1 MSRPT
6 SRLATA
12 LLCCTR
18 AAAIDS
24 AHSFYRSK
32 FGWYAA
38 DNHSHAL
45 SRPLLAAPDKA
56 LYTPELDALFND
68 LDAIV
73 EQHYVERHG
82 GGRGE
87 KVRLGAAAAA
97 TTLRA
102 GSTARY
108 RHQTDFYYRLGT
120 GPWVQHVCE
129 IGACWSR
136 GLQHVCEIG
145 VWLAE
150 GVQHV
155 CHIYT
160 TCVPTEGVQQI
171 L

>member
-87 KVRLGAAAAA
+87 KVRLGGSGHDAQGGFHRALSSPDRFLLPARHRPMGAA
-97 TTLRA
+97 R
-102 GSTARY
+102 
-108 RHQTDFYYRLGT
+108 
-120 GPWVQHVCE
+120 V
-129 IGACWSR
+129 
-136 GLQHVCEIG
+136 
-145 VWLAE
+145 
-150 GVQHV
+150 
-155 CHIYT
+155 
-160 TCVPTEGVQQI
+160 
-171 L
+171 

>member
-129 IGACWSR
+129 IGALWPR
-136 GLQHVCEIG
+136 GAARV
-145 VWLAE
+145 
-150 GVQHV
+150 
-155 CHIYT
+155 
-160 TCVPTEGVQQI
+160 
-171 L
+171 